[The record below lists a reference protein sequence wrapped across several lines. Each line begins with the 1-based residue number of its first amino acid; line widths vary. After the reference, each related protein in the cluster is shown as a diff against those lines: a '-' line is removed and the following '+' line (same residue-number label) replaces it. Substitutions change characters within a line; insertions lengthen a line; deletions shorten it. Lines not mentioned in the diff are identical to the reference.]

1 MKQACADRPNVWGND
16 VDIIEFAKPS
26 RINCKETPFAKMNRR
41 QLCRRPRAA
50 LGWIAV
56 AVLTA
61 TWAWEVQGLPA
72 EPRRLESTALG
83 QYVPL
88 ARGFDLGEMANESAL
103 QIVQPSWANGEGLQ
117 LAQETT
123 GNAEE
128 LRQALKE
135 EQHKT
140 QALSRDLT
148 IAQRDV
154 EFMMLLLNQAR
165 EQWARIVE
173 AAEAETAK
181 LQNLLR
187 QERERTQ
194 RLEREPGTARQ
205 DLAAEREMAEP
216 RNQLQQESDRA
227 SRLEQDLVAARR
239 DVETQT
245 ALATK
250 SGAEASQLKKTA
262 DADAAELRK
271 LLQQERDRASR
282 LEQDLVAARRDVET
296 QTGLVAKAGAEA
308 SQLKKTADADAAEL
322 RKSLQQERDR
332 ASRLDQDLVVARR
345 DVKTQTALVAKA
357 GAEASQLKKTAE
369 KGAAELKQALQ
380 QEQDKAATLAQELT
394 TARARITA
402 HEVQARRA
410 DDQAEEL
417 KQAESGTAEL
427 QKSLRQ
433 ESDRASRLEQ
443 DLATARRDVEAQTA
457 LATKASA
464 EASQLKQVADSD
476 TAELKRSLQKEHDR
490 AEALAQDLSM
500 VHTAI
505 NAYEAQAREA
515 KERFDALRR

>member
-216 RNQLQQESDRA
+216 RNQLQQES
-227 SRLEQDLVAARR
+227 
-239 DVETQT
+239 
-245 ALATK
+245 
-250 SGAEASQLKKTA
+250 
-262 DADAAELRK
+262 
-271 LLQQERDRASR
+271 DRASR

>member
-282 LEQDLVAARRDVET
+282 L
-296 QTGLVAKAGAEA
+296 
-308 SQLKKTADADAAEL
+308 
-322 RKSLQQERDR
+322 
-332 ASRLDQDLVVARR
+332 DQDLVVARR

>member
-205 DLAAEREMAEP
+205 DLAAGREMAEP
-216 RNQLQQESDRA
+216 RNQLQQES
-227 SRLEQDLVAARR
+227 
-239 DVETQT
+239 
-245 ALATK
+245 
-250 SGAEASQLKKTA
+250 
-262 DADAAELRK
+262 
-271 LLQQERDRASR
+271 DRASR

>member
-245 ALATK
+245 
-250 SGAEASQLKKTA
+250 G
-262 DADAAELRK
+262 
-271 LLQQERDRASR
+271 
-282 LEQDLVAARRDVET
+282 
-296 QTGLVAKAGAEA
+296 
-308 SQLKKTADADAAEL
+308 
-322 RKSLQQERDR
+322 
-332 ASRLDQDLVVARR
+332 
-345 DVKTQTALVAKA
+345 LVAKA

-417 KQAESGTAEL
+417 KQAESATAEL